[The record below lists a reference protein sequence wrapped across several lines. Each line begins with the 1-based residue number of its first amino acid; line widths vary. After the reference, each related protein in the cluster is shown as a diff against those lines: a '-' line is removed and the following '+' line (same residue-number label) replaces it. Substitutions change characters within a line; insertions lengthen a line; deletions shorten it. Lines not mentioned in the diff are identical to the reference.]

1 MELDI
6 SPLAPAQFAELN
18 PVAGVDLFT
27 APIGNGYK
35 GRNNLLL
42 AKLCEGT
49 KVAGVFTT
57 SKCASAPIDW
67 CKAHIA
73 NGTAR
78 GLLVNAGNAN
88 AFVGQVGAETVEQT
102 AQAAAAFIG
111 CTPQDIFVSSTGVI
125 GEPLDPAPMMDAI
138 GQLTEDHLGDY
149 EAAANA
155 IRTTDTYAK
164 GAGAVLDLDGV
175 EINISGI
182 AKGSGMIAPNMATM
196 LAYVF
201 TDAPVSAEVLDQL
214 LKPAN
219 QSSFNAITVDSD
231 TSTSDCCLLFATGQA
246 DIEPITDI
254 NDPRCALLAEALN
267 AVLHDLALQIVCDGE
282 GAQKLITVKV
292 EGAVSDESADVIARS
307 IANSPLVKTA
317 VAGEDANWGRVVM
330 AVGKA
335 GEPAD
340 RDKLQIRFG
349 DLLLTEQGRRSPHYK
364 EEEASAYM
372 QNDQIEIGVDLGL
385 GDGTATIYTC
395 DLTHGYISING
406 DYRS

>member
-18 PVAGVDLFT
+18 DIDGVDIFT
-27 APIGNGYK
+27 TSIAGGYK
-35 GRNNLLL
+35 GRDNLLL
-42 AKLCEGT
+42 AKFCEGT
-49 KVAGVFTT
+49 SVAGVFTT

-67 CKAHIA
+67 CKTYIK
-73 NGTAR
+73 NGVAR

-88 AFVGQVGAETVEQT
+88 AFVGKVGAKTVEDT

-111 CTPQDIFVSSTGVI
+111 CTPQEIYLSSTGVI
-125 GEPLDPAPMMDAI
+125 GEPLDPQPMMEAI
-138 GQLTEDHLGDY
+138 ALLDEAKLGGY

-164 GAGAVLDLDGV
+164 GAGATLDLDGV

-201 TDAPVSAEVLDQL
+201 TDAPIAADVLDAL

-219 QSSFNAITVDSD
+219 KASFNAITVDSD
-231 TSTSDCCLLFATGQA
+231 TSTSDCCLLFATGKA
-246 DIEPITDI
+246 DIEPITKLD
-254 NDPRCALLAEALN
+254 DPRCALFAEALH

-292 EGAVSDESADVIARS
+292 EGATSDQSADVIARS

-349 DLLLTEQGRRSPHYK
+349 DLLLTDQGQRSPHYR
-364 EEEASAYM
+364 EEDAAAYM
-372 QNDQIEIGVDLGL
+372 KNDQIEIGVDLGL
-385 GDGTATIYTC
+385 GDGVATIYTC
-395 DLTHGYISING
+395 DLTHGYITING